1 MIVSVAIKSQRIPN
15 EMEGKLQL
23 SLVTLVWVIWLSD
36 AKWTCNQTHQ
46 LAFEDSCYYFN
57 LIADREFEEFENYC
71 QEEFTGG
78 HLASIHSEIENNVL
92 SQYYVPRSIGLHKG
106 NEKWV
111 WSDGTPVDYV
121 NWKNPDEDHD
131 DSIYAYLFSDYISPD
146 NGKWVKT
153 K

>member
-1 MIVSVAIKSQRIPN
+1 
-15 EMEGKLQL
+15 MEGKLQL
-23 SLVTLVWVIWLSD
+23 SVVAFVGVIWLSD
-36 AKWTCNQTHQ
+36 AKWTCNQTHR

-57 LIADREFEEFENYC
+57 LIADREFEELENFC

-92 SQYYVPRSIGLHKG
+92 LPCGNKAIGLHKV

-121 NWKNPDEDHD
+121 NWKNPDEDND
-131 DSIYAYLFSDYISPD
+131 DLIYAYLFNDYNGRD
-146 NGKWVKT
+146 RGKWVKT
-153 K
+153 E